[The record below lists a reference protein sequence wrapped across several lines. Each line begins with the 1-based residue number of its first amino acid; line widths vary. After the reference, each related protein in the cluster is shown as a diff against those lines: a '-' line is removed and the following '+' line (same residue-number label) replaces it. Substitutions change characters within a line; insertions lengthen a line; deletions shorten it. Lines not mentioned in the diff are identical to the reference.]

1 MVIIMEASKNKLKNI
16 EASKAL
22 KLEEE
27 IAYQKGQVVSKTLVQ
42 NKNVSLTLFS
52 FDRGEEI
59 SSHSSD
65 GDAMVTILDGTGR
78 FTVGAEDFILNK
90 GETLIMPN
98 NVPHAVYGEE
108 QFKMLLT
115 VIF

>member
-1 MVIIMEASKNKLKNI
+1 MEQQYKLKNI
-16 EASKAL
+16 EIAKVL

-27 IAYQKGQVVSKTLVQ
+27 LIYQKGQVVSKTLVQ
-42 NKNVSLTLFS
+42 NKNVSMTLFS
-52 FDRGEEI
+52 FDKGEEI

-65 GDAMVTILDGTGR
+65 GDAMVTVLDGTGK
-78 FTVGAEDFILNK
+78 FTVGDEVFILNK

-98 NVPHAVYGEE
+98 HVPHAVYGEE
-108 QFKMLLT
+108 QLKMLLT

>member
-1 MVIIMEASKNKLKNI
+1 MEELQKNKLKNV
-16 EASKAL
+16 EKAKII

-27 IAYQKGQVVSKTLVQ
+27 LTYQKGQVVSKTLAQ

-52 FDRGEEI
+52 FDKGEEI

-65 GDAMVTILDGTGR
+65 GDAMVTVLDGTGK
-78 FTVGAEDFILNK
+78 FTVGEEVFLLNK
-90 GETLIMPN
+90 GETLIMPSD
-98 NVPHAVYGEE
+98 VPHAVFGEE

-115 VIF
+115 VVF

>member
-1 MVIIMEASKNKLKNI
+1 MEQQYKLKNI
-16 EASKAL
+16 DIAKVL

-27 IAYQKGQVVSKTLVQ
+27 LSYQKGQVVSKTLVQ
-42 NKNVSLTLFS
+42 NKNVSITLFS
-52 FDRGEEI
+52 FDKGEEI

-65 GDAMVTILDGTGR
+65 GDAMVTVLDGTGK
-78 FTVGAEDFILNK
+78 FTVGDEAFFLTK
-90 GETLIMPN
+90 GETLVMPN
-98 NVPHAVYGEE
+98 HVSHAVYGEE